1 MKLTDLKI
9 APSIEVL
16 FVIVTPSSTAF
27 SKFTLLILKLS
38 KFKPLKFDEDKLTPL
53 RIVFSK
59 FVFVRFTPV
68 RSNPSKLR
76 FDKLAPVKLTPRRS
90 APLKLL
96 TNLKSVSLK
105 FALFRFV
112 WEKFVP
118 AMLAPVKL
126 APERSDN
133 VKLVSSKLVL
143 IKFAPRKSNDF
154 NSLPQLRIY
163 FPDKLAL
170 GLKL

>member
-1 MKLTDLKI
+1 MKNFALIGASGYI
-9 APSIEVL
+9 APRHLEAIKDTGNNLIAALDRFDSVGIMDSY
-16 FVIVTPSSTAF
+16 FPNADF
-27 SKFTLLILKLS
+27 FTE
-38 KFKPLKFDEDKLTPL
+38 FERFD
-53 RIVFSK
+53 RYV
-59 FVFVRFTPV
+59 
-68 RSNPSKLR
+68 SKLR